1 MSTTTADGPRLALSP
16 VTVRLLL
23 RVDAAACGLFGLLAV
38 VAAGAVT
45 GPLDAPT
52 PLLVV
57 GGLVLLVYAVEAA
70 FVARR
75 PTRGWLLALAGVNG
89 AFAAGCVI
97 AVVTASLSGAGVA
110 IALGLAG
117 VSVAMAEVLLLG
129 ARSAR

>member
-1 MSTTTADGPRLALSP
+1 MSTTTAHAPRLAISP
-16 VTVRLLL
+16 ATVRLLL
-23 RVDAAACGLFGLLAV
+23 KVDAAACGLLGLVAV
-38 VAAGAVT
+38 VAAGT
-45 GPLDAPT
+45 LNGPLDAPT

-89 AFAAGCVI
+89 AFAVGCVI
-97 AVVTASLSGAGVA
+97 VAVTASLSGAGVVV
-110 IALGLAG
+110 ALGLAG
-117 VSVAMAEVLLLG
+117 VSVVMADLLLLG

>member
-1 MSTTTADGPRLALSP
+1 MNFQLNAVAVASDARHTDRPGEPEGPRLALSP

-23 RVDAAACGLFGLLAV
+23 RVEAAACGLFGLLAV

-75 PTRGWLLALAGVNG
+75 PTHGWLLALAGST
-89 AFAAGCVI
+89 APSLPA
-97 AVVTASLSGAGVA
+97 ASL
-110 IALGLAG
+110 
-117 VSVAMAEVLLLG
+117 LL
-129 ARSAR
+129 